1 MSNNQQTPVVRFY
14 NANKNSWKFPDGK
27 VIFSFTEAD
36 AKAKELGMT
45 LESEDKW
52 RFSKS
57 H

>member
-1 MSNNQQTPVVRFY
+1 MSSNQQTPVVRFY
-14 NANKNSWKFPDGK
+14 NANKNSWKFPDGE
-27 VIFSFTEAD
+27 VIFSFVKAD

-45 LESEDKW
+45 LESDDRW

>member
-36 AKAKELGMT
+36 TKAKELGMI